1 MTSLPFTSR
10 EESLRELLDECSY
23 MCFLLARLL
32 SPETIQTKINEPK
45 TPYHGPLG
53 DQHMEDVD
61 DGMQPLELDS
71 HPQQHPAPSLEVSSA
86 GDDDP
91 CTGEQLIFKLHPKHQ
106 GSTVLDLLIP
116 NPQNYT
122 LLGSVSRWP
131 SAMLVWSFVYI
142 ITGPGP
148 THPFALDFPDA
159 ELKSVE
165 HLSHP
170 TGAAREAVAKE
181 DAAPDTLEAAK
192 GGAAAEEANG
202 CSASV
207 AAGPSGSSDHKHV
220 HGHGHHAH
228 FQPSL
233 VLEDVAGE
241 PENRSGFSSD
251 SERRISLTGGSDGE
265 LNEEEARRKFEQ
277 RRRAHYNMRAALRR
291 ARMLMS
297 EDEDEDEQDSDSED
311 GQGRTAMCSADA
323 ATNADAT
330 MSDGGKQA
338 RGDLAA
344 S

>member
-1 MTSLPFTSR
+1 MRKADIARKRPAVGIR
-10 EESLRELLDECSY
+10 WDEQN
-23 MCFLLARLL
+23 LQDNEVIKA
-32 SPETIQTKINEPK
+32 TINKTKINEPK

-91 CTGEQLIFKLHPKHQ
+91 C
-106 GSTVLDLLIP
+106 
-116 NPQNYT
+116 
-122 LLGSVSRWP
+122 
-131 SAMLVWSFVYI
+131 
-142 ITGPGP
+142 
-148 THPFALDFPDA
+148 
-159 ELKSVE
+159 
-165 HLSHP
+165 